1 MTAYLRDPAYPHNER
16 ELLALAEHRA
26 RSFATAGPRPQI
38 TAEVM
43 DGLYAAVAQLAVDY
57 QKKPLAAVLA
67 DLVSTQDTIFTLLQ
81 ARQPPSDMRRLLLLA
96 SVTSGLLARVCH
108 DRASPQSALTH
119 CRTAF
124 LCADQADHNGMRA
137 WIRGLQSLI
146 AYWAGH
152 PQEAIRS
159 AQQGSMHRTT
169 STASIWLP
177 IGEARAWAVLGD
189 TARTLA
195 AIRRAEL
202 AREAAQPDEIDDF
215 GGLCTF
221 STNRQLYYTAESL
234 ALLPTE
240 ALAAEQYSLR
250 AVSAYQDPRAPDWA
264 FGDAAGSACGLAA
277 SRISRGEIA
286 GASEALEHVLQLPPE
301 QRINSIVLCVKRVQ
315 HAVSV
320 GPASREARLLSERID
335 NFASAPLATMC

>member
-1 MTAYLRDPAYPHNER
+1 MATYFRDPVHPPNER

-26 RSFATAGPRPQI
+26 RAFVAAGSRPHI
-38 TAEVM
+38 EVL
-43 DGLYAAVAQLAVDY
+43 DGLHVAVAQLAVDY

-67 DLVSTQDTIFTLLQ
+67 NLVSTQDTIFTLLQ
-81 ARQPPSDMRRLLLLA
+81 ARQPPADMRRLLLLA

-108 DRASPQSALTH
+108 DRSTPQSALTH

-124 LCADQADHNGMRA
+124 MCADQADHNGMRA

-146 AYWAGH
+146 AYWAGQPH
-152 PQEAIRS
+152 EAIRS

-169 STASIWLP
+169 STASVWLP

-189 TARTLA
+189 TARALA

-202 AREAAQPDEIDDF
+202 AREAVQPDEIDDF

-221 STNRQLYYTAESL
+221 SANRQLYYTAESL

-240 ALAAEQYSLR
+240 SLAAEQYSLR
-250 AVSAYQDPRAPDWA
+250 AVSAYRDPGAPDWA
-264 FGDAAGSACGLAA
+264 FGDAAGSACGLAVA
-277 SRISRGEIA
+277 RIARGEVA
-286 GASEALEHVLQLPPE
+286 GASEALERVLALPPG
-301 QRINSIVLCVKRVQ
+301 QRINSIVLCVQRVQ
-315 HAVSV
+315 HALAV
-320 GPASREARLLSERID
+320 GPASREARLLSERIE
-335 NFASAPLATMC
+335 NFAAAPLATMCS